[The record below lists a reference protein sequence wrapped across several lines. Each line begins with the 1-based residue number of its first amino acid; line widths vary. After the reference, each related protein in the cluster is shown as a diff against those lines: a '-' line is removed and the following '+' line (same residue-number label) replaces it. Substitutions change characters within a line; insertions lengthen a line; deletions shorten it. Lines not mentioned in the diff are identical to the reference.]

1 MIPRDSLLAR
11 WAVLSHQFCS
21 LILTQCHHR
30 HHVYDLYIP
39 NVSKC
44 LDFKWCSLS
53 SPGCRNIEKMA
64 LDLPIQ
70 CTVHGAE
77 SSLRWVAAHLE
88 TLAVFVARLR
98 AWFILGPRKLEI
110 SKFFCIIEHFDPNT
124 SPISHGTGNTCSTWT
139 LGICSA
145 SPGVCS
151 SFVSSPSFTIVIL
164 GEFDWPPWNSDI
176 LGHHGT
182 CFHYCCKS
190 LATLTCSEQCQ
201 LRSLMK
207 VLLLTG
213 YISLALAPVEIGVS
227 YIN

>member
-1 MIPRDSLLAR
+1 
-11 WAVLSHQFCS
+11 
-21 LILTQCHHR
+21 
-30 HHVYDLYIP
+30 
-39 NVSKC
+39 
-44 LDFKWCSLS
+44 
-53 SPGCRNIEKMA
+53 MA
-64 LDLPIQ
+64 LDLPNQ

-77 SSLRWVAAHLE
+77 SSQRLGGRPFRDLGSFCCWASGMAHPGTE
-88 TLAVFVARLR
+88 EARNQQNSASLS
-98 AWFILGPRKLEI
+98 GN
-110 SKFFCIIEHFDPNT
+110 FDPT

-227 YIN
+227 YINIII